1 MPVLARLFR
10 NTPGSNLR
18 DYFAVREIPLPEP
31 VNWNGG
37 NASILRPLLRAVDKL
52 TEVER
57 ARCHADAERI
67 DRMTSEVGQTAILAV
82 ATKSQQDQLRYIETK
97 HARALWMFLKDS
109 ERFGQAEAAAFFDNA
124 RRGRTWDR
132 FVAPVGLQVS
142 TDPGQLAALAREV
155 QRFFQEGEKV
165 KVEVF
170 DRTRPDP
177 RGMPHQLIQV
187 SIHREGMPNNELVFD
202 GDELERLVYR
212 PVYELAFTYEPALG
226 IIEVVAQN
234 KLRRADLAKLFAR
247 TLLGYNIDAD
257 RIGPHHYDLSVFMT
271 ECAFDTDPQDGIESV
286 RLCQVRF
293 ATHDGRAFVTVEART
308 ENESVYAVGQRLF
321 GRRNPFIA
329 GGYHIHEVLLAVRFH
344 PDRDNPRGKT
354 INIKLRQ
361 PNGCDLKDK
370 TDKERKI
377 GEKYLSRWGI
387 LRSVAFA

>member
-18 DYFAVREIPLPEP
+18 DYFTVREIPLPEP

-52 TEVER
+52 TEAER

-97 HARALWMFLKDS
+97 HARALWMFLNDS

-124 RRGRTWDR
+124 RLGRTWDR
-132 FVAPVGLQVS
+132 FVAPVGLQVN

-177 RGMPHQLIQV
+177 RGTPHQLIQV
-187 SIHREGMPNNELVFD
+187 SIHREGLPNNELIFD

-226 IIEVVAQN
+226 IIEVVAQK

-321 GRRNPFIA
+321 GRRNPFTV

-344 PDRDNPRGKT
+344 PDRDNRRGKT